1 LPTSNKIFYSFSFVS
16 LIAPCTVPNFRFVF
30 ETLTFGGK
38 KLLLKQSYLL
48 LTWFYYLTFIKQDP
62 KKKKK
67 LRFFVLP
74 IKRKNYTLNRAPI
87 AHKNWSKEQYYFQ
100 FFLLRISFSAL
111 LCEENVLKT
120 SNQALLFVLL
130 SQKNSPTLET
140 NLFFLKNFRF
150 LFFFSDK
157 RFFSYK
163 TLL

>member
-1 LPTSNKIFYSFSFVS
+1 MS
-16 LIAPCTVPNFRFVF
+16 LIAPCTVANFRFIF

-48 LTWFYYLTFIKQDP
+48 LTWFYYLTFLRKDT

-67 LRFFVLP
+67 LQFFVLP
-74 IKRKNYTLNRAPI
+74 VRKKIYTLNQAPI
-87 AHKNWSKEQYYFQ
+87 AHKNRSKEQYCFQ
-100 FFLLRISFSAL
+100 FFLLRISFSAFL
-111 LCEENVLKT
+111 SGENVLKS

-157 RFFSYK
+157 FFFSYK
-163 TLL
+163 I